1 MITESLD
8 EQNHRKLRILSVVAA
23 TSVALACGTNYA
35 YSAWAPQFADRLQ
48 LSATQ
53 SNLIGVAGNI
63 GMYASGIPTGM
74 LVDSKGPR
82 PAGFLGSIL
91 IFAGYF
97 PLKKAYDNG
106 PGSMN
111 MFLLSFLSF
120 LTGLGSSGAFSA
132 ALKTAATNWPNHR
145 GTATAFPLAAFGL
158 SAFFFT
164 TISRVVFPGN
174 TSGLL
179 MLLACL
185 TFGMAFVGTFF
196 LQLVSPQSASYSAV
210 PTGENGVVTHRPR
223 KSRESDFFGGLPE
236 EGERINLL
244 YPTDQEAPIIPS
256 SSMQSEATSLLSE
269 LTASEESKSIN
280 QVTASEVEDESS
292 HRTGI
297 SGMTLIRTLTC
308 WQLFSVLGLLT
319 GIGLMTINNIGHDT
333 TALWSHYDDSASKE
347 FISHA
352 QLTQVSIISVGSF
365 LGRLGSGIGSDF
377 IVKQLGLSRFW
388 CLIIS
393 ALIFTVGQFVAMN
406 IEDPNHLWMLSGLTG
421 LAYGALFGVFPS
433 IVADA
438 FGVHV
443 MTQNWGFMT
452 LSPVVSGNI
461 FNLCYGSIY
470 DHQSVELEGG
480 ERECTKGLSCYR
492 AAYGFTFAASL
503 IGLLLIFWTIRHE
516 HNVRRRREQANR
528 FEHAA

>member
-1 MITESLD
+1 MITDSLD
-8 EQNHRKLRILSVVAA
+8 ERDHRKLRILSVVAA

-82 PAGFLGSIL
+82 PAGFLGSLL

-106 PGSMN
+106 PGSMS
-111 MFLLSFLSF
+111 MVLLSFLSF

-185 TFGMAFVGTFF
+185 TLGMAFVGTFF
-196 LQLVSPQSASYSAV
+196 LQLVSPENASYSAV
-210 PTGENGVVTHRPR
+210 PTGENAGHRPR

-236 EGERINLL
+236 EDR
-244 YPTDQEAPIIPS
+244 TDQEASIGPS
-256 SSMQSEATSLLSE
+256 SRVQSETTSLLSE
-269 LTASEESKSIN
+269 LTASEESKSIS
-280 QVTASEVEDESS
+280 QVTVSESQDESS

-297 SGMTLIRTLTC
+297 SGVRLLRTLTC

-365 LGRLGSGIGSDF
+365 LGRLTSGIGSDF

-388 CLIIS
+388 CLILS
-393 ALIFTVGQFVAMN
+393 ALIFTTGQFVAMN

-438 FGVHV
+438 FGVQV

-492 AAYGFTFAASL
+492 AAYGFTFAGSL

>member
-1 MITESLD
+1 MITDSLD
-8 EQNHRKLRILSVVAA
+8 ERNHRKLRILSVVAA

-53 SNLIGVAGNI
+53 SNLVGVAGNI

-82 PAGFLGSIL
+82 PAGFLGSLL

-106 PGSMN
+106 PGSMS
-111 MFLLSFLSF
+111 MVLLSFLSF
-120 LTGLGSSGAFSA
+120 LTGLGSSAAFSA

-185 TFGMAFVGTFF
+185 TLGMAFVGTFF
-196 LQLVSPQSASYSAV
+196 LQLVSPENASYSAV
-210 PTGENGVVTHRPR
+210 PAGENAGHRPR

-236 EGERINLL
+236 EASVG
-244 YPTDQEAPIIPS
+244 PS
-256 SSMQSEATSLLSE
+256 SRVQSETTSLLSE
-269 LTASEESKSIN
+269 LTASEESKSISK
-280 QVTASEVEDESS
+280 VTVSESQDESS

-297 SGMTLIRTLTC
+297 SGVRLLRTLTC

-365 LGRLGSGIGSDF
+365 LGRLTSGIGSDF
-377 IVKQLGLSRFW
+377 IVKELGLSRFW
-388 CLIIS
+388 CLIFS
-393 ALIFTVGQFVAMN
+393 ALIFTTGQFVAMN

-438 FGVHV
+438 FGVQV